1 MAVRIEMWC
10 WRKIEKISC
19 ADRVKEVLLEV
30 KGERKIIQTRTRRK
44 DNWIGYILLRN
55 YPLKY
60 VIEGNIEGKP

>member
-1 MAVRIEMWC
+1 MALRFEMWC

-30 KGERKIIQTRTRRK
+30 KGGRKIIQTKTRRN
-44 DNWIGYILLRN
+44 DNWIGYILRRN

-60 VIEGNIEGKP
+60 VIEGKP